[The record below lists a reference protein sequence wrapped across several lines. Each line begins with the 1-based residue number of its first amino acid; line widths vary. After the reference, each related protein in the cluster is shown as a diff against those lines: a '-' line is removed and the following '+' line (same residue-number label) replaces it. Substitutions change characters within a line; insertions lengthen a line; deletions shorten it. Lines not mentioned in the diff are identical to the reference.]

1 MPCTVCGYWILNGL
15 CLMHALFLIQYAISQ
30 LNKLE
35 DSIWER
41 WTRKKPQ
48 ERSISMY
55 LNTHTHTHTHTHLYI
70 YISFLML
77 CSYVRL
83 A

>member
-1 MPCTVCGYWILNGL
+1 MLTGFSLVR
-15 CLMHALFLIQYAISQ
+15 ALFLMQYAISQ

-55 LNTHTHTHTHTHLYI
+55 LNKHTNMCMCACACVCALTR
-70 YISFLML
+70 M
-77 CSYVRL
+77 CV
-83 A
+83 